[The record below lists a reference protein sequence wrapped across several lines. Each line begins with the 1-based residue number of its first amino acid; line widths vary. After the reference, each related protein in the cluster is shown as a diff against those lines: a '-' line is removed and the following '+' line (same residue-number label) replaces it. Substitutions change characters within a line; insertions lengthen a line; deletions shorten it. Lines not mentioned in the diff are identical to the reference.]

1 MDLPSAKA
9 WQCPVSERRIA
20 VDLAPK
26 VTQVLE
32 NADRYHRQYYAVKTF
47 GGPSLHFHR
56 RALMLEGRMSSAAQS
71 ELIYG
76 VLASWG
82 MHRMGKGGAKM
93 LPFDKFQTSVQAVTA
108 MVTRARRITPGAVSG
123 EDWNILQSIFKAIR
137 VMASETSI
145 VGNSKVMA
153 HLIPNAVAPVD
164 REYTLKFLFRN
175 GNITNDLDK
184 EWLLFRKIHEEFFYP
199 IANDPTFRSMAAQ
212 WIADQCKWPWDTSIL
227 KVVDNLVIGA
237 MK

>member
-1 MDLPSAKA
+1 MAT
-9 WQCPVSERRIA
+9 RRIA
-20 VDLAPK
+20 VDLTPK
-26 VTQVLE
+26 VVQVLK

-56 RALMLEGRMSSAAQS
+56 RALGLEGSVSPAVRS

-82 MHRMGKGGAKM
+82 MHRMGKGGSKM
-93 LPFDKFQTSVQAVTA
+93 LPYDTFRNSLQATAAPAVTA
-108 MVTRARRITPGAVSG
+108 GRINPAIMSEG
-123 EDWNILQSIFKAIR
+123 DWRILESIFKAIQ
-137 VMASETSI
+137 VMASKTSI

-164 REYTLKFLFRN
+164 REYTLKFLFGN

-199 IANDPTFRSMAAQ
+199 IANDRAFQHVAVK
-212 WIADQCKWPWDTSIL
+212 WIAEQGTWPWDTSLL

>member
-1 MDLPSAKA
+1 MAM
-9 WQCPVSERRIA
+9 RRID

-26 VTQVLE
+26 VTQVLK
-32 NADRYHRQYYAVKTF
+32 NADRYHQQYYAVKTF

-56 RALMLEGRMSSAAQS
+56 RALGLEGSVSSTARI

-82 MHRMGKGGAKM
+82 MHRMGKGGSKM
-93 LPFDKFQTSVQAVTA
+93 LPFDEFWTSLQAATA
-108 MVTRARRITPGAVSG
+108 KVTRARSIDPAVMSKD
-123 EDWNILQSIFKAIR
+123 DWSVLESIFKTIR
-137 VMASETSI
+137 VMASKTSV

-153 HLIPNAVAPVD
+153 HLVPNAVVPVD

-199 IANDPTFRSMAAQ
+199 IANDRTFRSMAAR
-212 WIADQCKWPWDTSIL
+212 WMTDQDGWPWDTSIL